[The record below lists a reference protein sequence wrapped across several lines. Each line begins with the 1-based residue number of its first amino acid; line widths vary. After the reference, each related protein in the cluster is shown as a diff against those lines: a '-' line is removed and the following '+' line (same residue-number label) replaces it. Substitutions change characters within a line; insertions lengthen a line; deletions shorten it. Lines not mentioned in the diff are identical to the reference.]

1 MNRQQAIAR
10 LLILCPFATELD
22 IDRALDNAVIRGAD
36 EVGRYRVSWSQE
48 EGFIMGPA
56 ASAPSLHEG
65 LRHAAVLAGQVPGLL
80 GFRPEMSVVVVGA
93 ASSGRA
99 VPTLRYDLPESP
111 QSAAEIA
118 EHAASVLAASGAD
131 AATVI
136 CYCPAEAAMGAAAA
150 FRERLPLAGLQ
161 VTGLVR
167 CEDGSR
173 CWCLCGD
180 PSCEASA
187 PVPVLSP
194 GFGRVLPDRAAL
206 AATLAPVTG
215 PAAAAA
221 DREIQDAAARA
232 TVLTTREVFERGYR
246 AVSGA
251 ISAYRAGGQA
261 ISGRALAEL
270 AVPLSAVPMRDI
282 AWAWMDPEFAADHQ
296 RLWTDVMRQV
306 PSRYRAAPASLL
318 AFTAWQQGNGALANI
333 ALDRALEAE
342 PDYSMAQLLRQALD
356 SGAPPSAARLPMSP
370 EQVAESYGLPAP
382 APLSGR
388 PRPVRSVRRP
398 AAARRRG
405 LERGLP
411 QIEAE
416 GPLQV
421 LA

>member
-1 MNRQQAIAR
+1 MNRQQATAR
-10 LLILCPFATELD
+10 LLILCPGASELL

-36 EVGRYRVSWSQE
+36 EVGGHRITWSQE

-56 ASAPSLHEG
+56 ASAPGLHEG

-111 QSAAEIA
+111 QAAAEMA
-118 EHAASVLAASGAD
+118 EHAASVLAANGAD

-136 CYCPAEAAMGAAAA
+136 CYGPAEAAMGPAAA

-161 VTGLVR
+161 VTGVVR

-215 PAAAAA
+215 LAAAAA
-221 DREIQDAAARA
+221 GREIQGAAARA
-232 TVLTTREVFERGYR
+232 TVLTAREVFERGCA
-246 AVSGA
+246 AVGEA

-270 AVPLSAVPMRDI
+270 AVPLSGLAVRDI
-282 AWAWMDPEFAADHQ
+282 AWAWMDPGFAADHQ

-333 ALDRALEAE
+333 ALDRALEA
-342 PDYSMAQLLRQALD
+342 DCGRSANSLGCR
-356 SGAPPSAARLPMSP
+356 SRNSAP
-370 EQVAESYGLPAP
+370 G
-382 APLSGR
+382 
-388 PRPVRSVRRP
+388 PRC
-398 AAARRRG
+398 
-405 LERGLP
+405 
-411 QIEAE
+411 
-416 GPLQV
+416 
-421 LA
+421 

>member
-10 LLILCPFATELD
+10 LLILCPGASELL
-22 IDRALDNAVIRGAD
+22 IDRALDNAVIRGGD
-36 EVGRYRVSWSQE
+36 EVGGHRITWSQE

-93 ASSGRA
+93 SSSGRA

-111 QSAAEIA
+111 QAAAEMA

-131 AATVI
+131 AATVF
-136 CYCPAEAAMGAAAA
+136 CYGPAEAMGPAAV

-161 VTGLVR
+161 VTGVVR

-221 DREIQDAAARA
+221 DHEIRRAAARA
-232 TVLTTREVFERGYR
+232 TVLTTREVFERGYM

-306 PSRYRAAPASLL
+306 PPRYRAAPASLL
-318 AFTAWQQGNGALANI
+318 AFTAWQQGNGALANM
-333 ALDRALEAE
+333 ALDRALEAD

-356 SGAPPSAARLPMSP
+356 GGAPPSLARLPMSA
-370 EQVAESYGLPAP
+370 EQVAESYCLPAP
-382 APLSGR
+382 PSLAGH
-388 PRPVRSVRRP
+388 PRPVRSLRRQ

-405 LERGLP
+405 LERGVP
-411 QIEAE
+411 EIEAE
-416 GPLQV
+416 GPLQD

>member
-22 IDRALDNAVIRGAD
+22 VDRALDNAVIRGAD

-48 EGFIMGPA
+48 EGFILPA
-56 ASAPSLHEG
+56 AASGPSLHEG
-65 LRHAAVLAGQVPGLL
+65 LKHAAVVAGQVPGLL

-136 CYCPAEAAMGAAAA
+136 CYGPAEAAIGAAAA

-161 VTGLVR
+161 VTGMVR
-167 CEDGSR
+167 CADGFPVCR
-173 CWCLCGD
+173 CLCGD

-306 PSRYRAAPASLL
+306 PPRYRAAPASLL

-356 SGAPPSAARLPMSP
+356 SGAPPSVARLPMSP

-382 APLSGR
+382 PSLGGR
-388 PRPVRSVRRP
+388 PRPVRSMRP
-398 AAARRRG
+398 AAARRRR
-405 LERGLP
+405 LERGMP

-416 GPLQV
+416 GPLRG